1 MRHLFGYF
9 PRMEDVRMTPS
20 HAGHGD
26 TARLPVRSRGL
37 TLSELLV
44 SLSVTSIMTIA
55 ALNYLPLWLHSNRMT
70 GEVNRFVVALQLARS
85 EAVKQGRRLVLCPQ
99 TKQGV
104 CGRAADWE
112 NGWLLFASD
121 DRERDTD
128 ETPILAAPPMAEFIR
143 MRSGNQRKRI
153 VYQPDGSSGGT
164 NSSFTFCDRRGLA
177 KPRVICLSN
186 SGRPRTAYTRC
197 DGKPISC

>member
-1 MRHLFGYF
+1 
-9 PRMEDVRMTPS
+9 MEDVWMTQFQTGP
-20 HAGHGD
+20 GD
-26 TARLPVRSRGL
+26 TTRLSVRSLGM
-37 TLSELLV
+37 TLPELLI
-44 SLSVTSIMTIA
+44 SLSVMSLMTLA
-55 ALNYLPLWLHSNRMT
+55 ALNYLPPLIHSSRMS

-99 TKQGV
+99 TQQRV
-104 CGRAADWE
+104 CGRDADWE

-121 DRERDTD
+121 NREREED
-128 ETPILAAPPMAEFIR
+128 EPLILAAPPLAGFIK
-143 MRSGNQRKRI
+143 MRSGNHRKRI

-177 KPRVICLSN
+177 RPRVICLSN
-186 SGRPRTAYTRC
+186 SGRPRTTYSRC

>member
-1 MRHLFGYF
+1 
-9 PRMEDVRMTPS
+9 MEDVWMIQFHP
-20 HAGHGD
+20 GHGD
-26 TARLPVRSRGL
+26 TARLHVRSLGL
-37 TLSELLV
+37 TLPELLI
-44 SLSVTSIMTIA
+44 SLSMMSMMTLA
-55 ALNYLPLWLHSNRMT
+55 ALNYLPPLIHSSRMS

-99 TKQGV
+99 TQQRV
-104 CGRAADWE
+104 CGRDADWE

-121 DRERDTD
+121 NREREVD
-128 ETPILAAPPMAEFIR
+128 EPLILAEPPLAGFIE
-143 MRSGNQRKRI
+143 MRSGNHRKRI

-186 SGRPRTAYTRC
+186 SGRPRTTYTRC
-197 DGKPISC
+197 DGKPINC

>member
-1 MRHLFGYF
+1 
-9 PRMEDVRMTPS
+9 MEDVWMTQFQT
-20 HAGHGD
+20 GHGD
-26 TARLPVRSRGL
+26 STRLPVRNLGL
-37 TLSELLV
+37 TLPELLI
-44 SLSVTSIMTIA
+44 SLSVISMMTLA
-55 ALNYLPLWLHSNRMT
+55 ALNYLPPLIHSSRMS

-99 TKQGV
+99 TRQRV
-104 CGRAADWE
+104 CGRDADWE

-121 DRERDTD
+121 NREREED
-128 ETPILAAPPMAEFIR
+128 EPLILAAPPLAGFIK
-143 MRSGNQRKRI
+143 MRSGNHRKRI

-164 NSSFTFCDRRGLA
+164 NSSFTFCDRRGFT

-186 SGRPRTAYTRC
+186 SGRPRTTYSRC

>member
-1 MRHLFGYF
+1 
-9 PRMEDVRMTPS
+9 MTQFQT
-20 HAGHGD
+20 GHGD
-26 TARLPVRSRGL
+26 AARLPVRSLGL
-37 TLSELLV
+37 TLPELLIG
-44 SLSVTSIMTIA
+44 LSVMSLMTLA
-55 ALNYLPLWLHSNRMT
+55 ALNYLPLLIHSSRMS

-99 TKQGV
+99 TRQRV
-104 CGRAADWE
+104 CGRDADWE

-121 DRERDTD
+121 NREREED
-128 ETPILAAPPMAEFIR
+128 EPLILEAPPLAGFIK
-143 MRSGNQRKRI
+143 MRSGNHRKRI

-186 SGRPRTAYTRC
+186 SGRPRTTYSRC

>member
-1 MRHLFGYF
+1 
-9 PRMEDVRMTPS
+9 MEDVRMRQS
-20 HAGHGD
+20 HTGRGD
-26 TARLPVRSRGL
+26 TACLPLRSLGL
-37 TLSELLV
+37 TLPELLV
-44 SLSVTSIMTIA
+44 SLSVTSIMTFA
-55 ALNYLPLWLHSNRMT
+55 ALNYLPLLIHSNQMA
-70 GEVNRFVVALQLARS
+70 GEVNRFVSALQLARS

-99 TKQGV
+99 TEQHV

-112 NGWLLFASD
+112 NGWLLFAGD
-121 DRERDTD
+121 DREREVDK
-128 ETPILAAPPMAEFIR
+128 PLILAAPPMAEFIK

-186 SGRPRTAYTRC
+186 SGRPRTTLTHC
-197 DGKPISC
+197 DGKPINC

>member
-1 MRHLFGYF
+1 MAQ
-9 PRMEDVRMTPS
+9 S
-20 HAGHGD
+20 HPGHGD
-26 TARLPVRSRGL
+26 MASLPARSLGL
-37 TLSELLV
+37 TLTELLV
-44 SLSVTSIMTIA
+44 SLSVTSIVTYA
-55 ALNYLPLWLHSNRMT
+55 ALNLLPQLIHANRMA
-70 GEVNRFVVALQLARS
+70 GEVNRFVGTLQLARS

-99 TKQGV
+99 TKELT

-121 DRERDTD
+121 DREREAD
-128 ETPILAAPPMAEFIR
+128 EPLILAAAPLATFIR
-143 MRSGNQRKRI
+143 MRSGNQRKRV

-186 SGRPRTAYTRC
+186 SGRPRTSSTRC